1 MDEFK
6 ERLIQ
11 LRKAAQL
18 TQDALAAKLGV
29 TYQAVSK
36 WETGSCYPDVT
47 LLPKIAGVF
56 ETTVDFLLGGV
67 QPDKESTSTSAD
79 SPSTSGPETP
89 EAVETA
95 AVPAVGATPEPT
107 PDLIVDSPG
116 DLEIRVFCKG
126 RQVADAKVSGT
137 VTVRLLGRVRD
148 ISCEASLVCEE
159 VEGDAAVQGSLECRG
174 DIGGDVSVTGNLR
187 CKGDIGGDASVGGN
201 VEGAGDI
208 GGDVS
213 AGGNLVCAGDIG
225 GDVSAGG
232 GLVCQGDIGG
242 DVSAQQ
248 VSADRIDGDVRAT
261 DVRRGR

>member
-6 ERLIQ
+6 ERLVQ
-11 LRKAAQL
+11 LRKTAQL

-56 ETTVDFLLGGV
+56 GTTVDYLLGGV
-67 QPDKESTSTSAD
+67 PPETALTPAANASSEPSAD
-79 SPSTSGPETP
+79 L
-89 EAVETA
+89 V
-95 AVPAVGATPEPT
+95 
-107 PDLIVDSPG
+107 IDSPG

-126 RQVADAKVSGT
+126 RPVADARVAGT

-159 VEGDAAVQGSLECRG
+159 VEGDVAVQGSLDCRG
-174 DIGGDVSVTGNLR
+174 DIGGDVSVNGNLR

-201 VEGAGDI
+201 FEGTGDI

-213 AGGNLVCAGDIG
+213 AGGNLVCTGDIG

-248 VSADRIDGDVRAT
+248 VSADRIDGDVNAA
-261 DVRRGR
+261 DVRRKH

>member
-6 ERLIQ
+6 ERLAQ
-11 LRKAAQL
+11 LRKTAQL

-47 LLPKIAGVF
+47 LLPKIANVF
-56 ETTVDFLLGGV
+56 GTTVDFLLGGV
-67 QPDKESTSTSAD
+67 QPEPAS
-79 SPSTSGPETP
+79 SP
-89 EAVETA
+89 AVEA
-95 AVPAVGATPEPT
+95 PESFASPAVPDSNEPV

-137 VTVRLLGRVRD
+137 ITVRLLGRVRD
-148 ISCEASLVCEE
+148 ISCDASLVCEE
-159 VEGDAAVQGSLECRG
+159 VEGDVAVQGSLECRG

-187 CKGDIGGDASVGGN
+187 CKGEIGGDASVGGN
-201 VEGAGDI
+201 FEGTGDI

-213 AGGNLVCAGDIG
+213 AGGNLMCTGDIG

-248 VSADRIDGDVRAT
+248 VSADRIDGDIRAT